1 MPANSIPRWKPQKNG
16 KQELEQILQV
26 NGYHNVIDDKQ
37 KVETAQVSIDGWM
50 DGWMGQCGRG
60 WMGV

>member
-1 MPANSIPRWKPQKNG
+1 MPENSTPWWIPQKNG

-50 DGWMGQCGRG
+50 DGWTGQCGRG